1 MSGELKACPFC
12 GEQPEIQSYQEGYHQ
27 VICRDNHTATIEI
40 ESVDE
45 WNTRPIEDALQSEIA
60 RLTEQILNMSNF
72 HPRAMKLLQKNKP
85 FLVVALDEPYVM
97 QVYDLI
103 RNNER
108 SKGTWTYEDEVKY
121 HQVYDIIGFRQK
133 VDPEKSRLTEENVHL
148 TQRVR
153 ELVVEVEE
161 SNGLLRST
169 YQIAS
174 RDGKDTNWEAFRN
187 QVHIALVRQHEQMY
201 GEESEEE

>member
-1 MSGELKACPFC
+1 MSEELKACPFC
-12 GEQPEIQSYQEGYHQ
+12 GSNNIRPAQVESGTMCRNCGTESYG
-27 VICRDNHTATIEI
+27 N
-40 ESVDE
+40 

-60 RLTEQILNMSNF
+60 RLTAENDKITT
-72 HPRAMKLLQKNKP
+72 
-85 FLVVALDEPYVM
+85 D
-97 QVYDLI
+97 I
-103 RNNER
+103 RSFR
-108 SKGTWTYEDEVKY
+108 MVEV
-121 HQVYDIIGFRQK
+121 I
-133 VDPEKSRLTEENVHL
+133 EENARL

-153 ELVVEVEE
+153 ELEEEVKE

-169 YQIAS
+169 YQIAK